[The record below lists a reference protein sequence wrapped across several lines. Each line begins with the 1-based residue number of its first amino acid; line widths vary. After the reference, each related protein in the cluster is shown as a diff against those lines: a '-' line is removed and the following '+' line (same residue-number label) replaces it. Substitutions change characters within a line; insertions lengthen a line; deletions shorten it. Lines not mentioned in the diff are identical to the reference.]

1 MLNLMTYSS
10 MRFASQTSTSAGRQD
25 LLWLH
30 PYFSPPFSNGEGS
43 PDMKAVGE
51 KLYTHCTKQCL

>member
-1 MLNLMTYSS
+1 MTYSN

-30 PYFSPPFSNGEGS
+30 PYFSPHFQMAKVP
-43 PDMKAVGE
+43 PDMKAAGE
-51 KLYTHCTKQCL
+51 KLYIHCTKQCL